1 MPTKRSA
8 IDALRKLETDRQ
20 ALDERQRELEEK
32 AALEL
37 GRMILGTGVEAFSRK
52 GLKQA
57 SEMLGKLGEAEALRR
72 LEGEQ
77 SASRRSGTP
86 ADS

>member
-8 IDALRKLETDRQ
+8 VDALRKLEADRQ
-20 ALDERQRELEEK
+20 VLDERQRELEEK

-37 GRMILGTGVEAFSRK
+37 GRLILGTGVEAFSRK

-57 SEMLGKLGEAEALRR
+57 SEMLGKLGETEALRR
-72 LEGEQ
+72 LGSKP
-77 SASRRSGTP
+77 SASGPSGTP
-86 ADS
+86 AGS

>member
-8 IDALRKLETDRQ
+8 IDALRKLEADRQ
-20 ALDERQRELEEK
+20 VLDERQRELEEK

-37 GRMILGTGVEAFSRK
+37 GRLILGSGVEAFSKK

-72 LEGEQ
+72 LGSEP
-77 SASRRSGTP
+77 SASGRNGTP
-86 ADS
+86 AVS

>member
-8 IDALRKLETDRQ
+8 VDALRKLEAERQ

-37 GRMILGTGVEAFSRK
+37 GQLILGSGVEAFSRK
-52 GLKQA
+52 GLRQA

-72 LEGEQ
+72 L
-77 SASRRSGTP
+77 ASEAAASNRSGT
-86 ADS
+86 AAGS

>member
-8 IDALRKLETDRQ
+8 IDALRKLEADRR
-20 ALDERQRELEEK
+20 ALNQRQRDLEEK

-37 GRMILGTGVEAFSRK
+37 GRMILGTGVEAFSKK

-57 SEMLGKLGEAEALRR
+57 SDVLGKLGEEEGLRR
-72 LEGEQ
+72 LGMEPSPARRGA
-77 SASRRSGTP
+77 ASLPS
-86 ADS
+86 